1 MQFPTTVFL
10 LLFILAF
17 FPPVFNTIISLPLT
31 LLQLPLTWL
40 PSSSQQQQQQPPDV
54 VPAICSPYLSQSTP
68 HTFTAASMS
77 WTQKTINL
85 SAKSRGSYLVTED
98 ITSQLPELKN
108 YKIGLLNLFLQHTSA
123 ALSLNENYD
132 EDVRKDMR

>member
-1 MQFPTTVFL
+1 
-10 LLFILAF
+10 
-17 FPPVFNTIISLPLT
+17 
-31 LLQLPLTWL
+31 
-40 PSSSQQQQQQPPDV
+40 
-54 VPAICSPYLSQSTP
+54 
-68 HTFTAASMS
+68 MS

-132 EDVRKDMR
+132 DDVRKDMR